1 MWIGSGDAMLL
12 MCSTVKSENTLQR
25 RCLADAGADR
35 RDGNPA
41 HYHDE
46 SGYFGR
52 PIWRGFIAYASGIA
66 IDALS
71 GGPYGPPP

>member
-1 MWIGSGDAMLL
+1 MRIGIGDATLL
-12 MCSTVKSENTLQR
+12 ACSAAKPENALQR
-25 RCLADAGADR
+25 RCLVDAGADR
-35 RDGNPA
+35 RNGNPT
-41 HYHDE
+41 HNRDK
-46 SGYFGR
+46 SGDFGR